1 MRRGGAKSSPSVL
14 LMGCICSWAP
24 EIRGEPEAA
33 AGEDLETGPRGPL
46 PEGRSGNPRL
56 DQSLDSCEH
65 QDLRG
70 CAQAQTAG
78 AHPPSLS
85 DSGAWVG
92 LRMDIPTDSCLSK
105 DRPPRR
111 PTAHPLSSQ
120 TVLLGGC
127 SESCHPCVLGC
138 LHPHH
143 AAAEVVNCAPGWLL
157 EIKPQTPASGTPSPQ
172 LCNGDT
178 DYRPIPCGP
187 NTVNICPA
195 SP

>member
-1 MRRGGAKSSPSVL
+1 MSTRQDQVRT
-14 LMGCICSWAP
+14 W
-24 EIRGEPEAA
+24 
-33 AGEDLETGPRGPL
+33 ETGPRDPL
-46 PEGRSGNPRL
+46 PEGLSGNP
-56 DQSLDSCEH
+56 SLGHSPWTPVSTRTPEAV
-65 QDLRG
+65 LR
-70 CAQAQTAG
+70 QTAG
-78 AHPPSLS
+78 THPPNIS

-92 LRMDIPTDSCLSK
+92 LRMDIPTDSCLSR

-127 SESCHPCVLGC
+127 SESRHPCVLGC

-157 EIKPQTPASGTPSPQ
+157 QTRPQTPASGAPSPQ

-178 DYRPIPCGP
+178 DYRPIPRGP
-187 NTVNICPA
+187 NTVTICPA
-195 SP
+195 SPQQPEQDRQVGRRVHALPRLLLAG